1 MVIEVPDSFVRKMM
15 LWRELYDKNVGE
27 LTGRGLFYLFA
38 PTPLPI
44 FPEFNH
50 CIIVKYVAIGDVMSQ
65 WPTAK
70 PLITPEGTI
79 SILKFPMDV
88 FLNMLLFI
96 SICFKVNESS
106 VSSFFLIGFDL

>member
-1 MVIEVPDSFVRKMM
+1 MVIEIPDSFVRMMM
-15 LWRELYDKNVGE
+15 LWRELYSQNVGE
-27 LTGRGLFYLFA
+27 MTCKGLFYQFA
-38 PTPLPI
+38 PTPLSI
-44 FPEFNH
+44 FPELIH
-50 CIIVKYVAIGDVMSQ
+50 CSIVKSVGSGGVMSQ